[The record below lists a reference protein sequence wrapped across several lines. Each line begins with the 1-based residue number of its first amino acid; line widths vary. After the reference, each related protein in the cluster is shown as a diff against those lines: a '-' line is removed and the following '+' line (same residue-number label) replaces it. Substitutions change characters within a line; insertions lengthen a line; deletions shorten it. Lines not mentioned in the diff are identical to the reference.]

1 MNIGA
6 TTAQNIYDYQ
16 STLTTAGRA
25 SAVFQVLTQ
34 AYSQSSAAMGS
45 SNDLA
50 TLAGQANLKPLIS
63 AIYTQGK
70 AIQAAGGTADNG
82 VQGLQASPLYGGV
95 DSSAAS
101 SLLTQLFGDSASSL
115 SSFGVGASTLSM
127 VGADA
132 RKAYGSGNL
141 TQAAQAQAAQT
152 LNGSSSSSTSANAIQ
167 AAISAQMASINNT
180 FTLLA

>member
-16 STLTTAGRA
+16 STLTSAGRA

-34 AYSQSSAAMGS
+34 AYSQSSAALGS

-50 TLAGQANLKPLIS
+50 TLAGQANLKPLIN
-63 AIYTQGK
+63 AIYSQGK

-82 VQGLQASPLYGGV
+82 VQGLQPAQLFGGV
-95 DSSAAS
+95 DSGSAS
-101 SLLTQLFGDSASSL
+101 TLLTQLFGDSASSL
-115 SSFGVGASTLSM
+115 PGFGVGAAPLSM
-127 VGADA
+127 VSADA
-132 RKAYGSGNL
+132 VKAYGSGNL
-141 TQAAQAQAAQT
+141 TQNAQAQAAAT
-152 LNGSSSSSTSANAIQ
+152 LGGSASSNPSTNAIQ
-167 AAISAQMASINNT
+167 AAITAQMAAINNT